1 MSDMIIDYGCCDN
14 CEHKD
19 PDAKECAHGKPSR
32 DVYGLLR
39 CENWAAKK
47 DPGKCC
53 NNCGLY
59 NPNTKMCRVHK
70 VRVYNNDVN
79 TWHCSYWE
87 DKNTLGNKVIQAVLQ
102 NPNTWVVKS
111 ETGTL
116 HMHCGNCK
124 YHNKHDSMCPEGH
137 ATHGDSCKNWE
148 PDEEKIEQEKPIE
161 KRCSNCVSCHPF
173 IAICQRFP
181 DKSIWPAEN
190 HTCEH
195 WEPMKKKKN
204 PNEADPEK
212 KEPVYGG
219 TSLNE
224 LKQKQETWD
233 QRKEAVA
240 LDRGVQQGQTL
251 EMLDTVFDIAC
262 QQVPACSERWT
273 KLKTHIHYM
282 MCSKWATEEIDY
294 E

>member
-19 PDAKECAHGKPSR
+19 PDAKECAHGKPTR
-32 DVYGLLR
+32 GIYGLLR

-47 DPGKCC
+47 EAGKCC

-59 NPNTKMCRVHK
+59 NPDTKICKVHK
-70 VRVYNNDVN
+70 VRIYNNDVD

-87 DKNTLGNKVIQAVLQ
+87 DKNTLGNKVIQAGLQ
-102 NPNTWVVKS
+102 NPDTWIVKS
-111 ETGTL
+111 LSGAL
-116 HMHCGNCK
+116 HRHCGNCK

-161 KRCSNCVSCHPF
+161 KRCSNCGSCH
-173 IAICQRFP
+173 
-181 DKSIWPAEN
+181 
-190 HTCEH
+190 
-195 WEPMKKKKN
+195 
-204 PNEADPEK
+204 
-212 KEPVYGG
+212 
-219 TSLNE
+219 
-224 LKQKQETWD
+224 
-233 QRKEAVA
+233 RKEAVA
-240 LDRGVQQGQTL
+240 LDRGVQQGGTL

-282 MCSKWATEEIDY
+282 LCRKWAEEDMPK
-294 E
+294 

>member
-19 PDAKECAHGKPSR
+19 PDAKECAHGKPTR
-32 DVYGLLR
+32 GIYGLLR

-59 NPNTKMCRVHK
+59 NPNTKICKVHK
-70 VRVYNNDVN
+70 VRVYNNDVD

-87 DKNTLGNKVIQAVLQ
+87 PRKEKQ
-102 NPNTWVVKS
+102 
-111 ETGTL
+111 
-116 HMHCGNCK
+116 
-124 YHNKHDSMCPEGH
+124 
-137 ATHGDSCKNWE
+137 
-148 PDEEKIEQEKPIE
+148 EESIE
-161 KRCSNCVSCHPF
+161 KRCSNCGSCHPF

-195 WEPMKKKKN
+195 WEPMKEKKN

-212 KEPVYGG
+212 KEPVFGG
-219 TSLNE
+219 TSLDE

-233 QRKEAVA
+233 HRKEAVA
-240 LDRGVQQGQTL
+240 LDRGVQQGGTL

-273 KLKTHIHYM
+273 KLKTQIHYM
-282 MCSKWATEEIDY
+282 LCRKWTAEEIDY